1 MKRNLL
7 LYTRDFPFGKGEVS
21 FILPELTE
29 LHGIFDI
36 TIVSKNMTDAQTTAL
51 PEDIRVL
58 RIPVRTE
65 RCLFNLLKSFADR
78 LLWREIAGL
87 IRTGR
92 FTFMRALSAYKEM
105 TAANQFFSKLRRLGV
120 IRKKDGQIHYS
131 YWYDQT
137 VIGLCRH
144 KRQLGDGRIA
154 TRMHRCDLY
163 EFNEPKYLPFRTC
176 LSQLLDACI
185 FVSKEGMNYYR
196 HHYGIPE
203 SQRHRVF
210 YLGVPNDAG
219 PQDYSTFNGTVRI
232 VSCSFISPVKRIEKI
247 IDVIAQIS
255 RYHVSW
261 THIGGGALEKE
272 IRAYAAKVFENRPQ
286 ISWNF
291 TGFLTTRQIYDLYR
305 REPFDLFLNL
315 SESEGLPVTF
325 MEAMSFGIP
334 VLSCITGGVGE
345 ILDERNSVTVGITDS
360 SGDIAASIVRFVEQD
375 SVTIARYRENAYLTW
390 KEKFNSKKN
399 FSLFARYLE
408 TI

>member
-1 MKRNLL
+1 MKRSLL
-7 LYTRDFPFGKGEVS
+7 LYTRDFPFGKGEAS
-21 FILPELTE
+21 FILPELEE
-29 LHGIFDI
+29 LHANFDI
-36 TIVSKNMTDAQTTAL
+36 TIVSKNVTDVQTSAL

-65 RCLFNLLKSFADR
+65 LCLFNLLKSFADR

-87 IRTGR
+87 FRTGR
-92 FTFMRALSAYKEM
+92 LTFRRALSAYKEM
-105 TAANQFFSKLRRLGV
+105 AAASQFFSKLKRLGV
-120 IRKKDGQIHYS
+120 IRKKGGQIHYA

-144 KRQLGDGRIA
+144 KRRLGDGRIA
-154 TRMHRCDLY
+154 ARMHRCDLY
-163 EFNEPKYLPFRTC
+163 EFNAPKYLPFRKY

-185 FVSKEGMNYYR
+185 FVSREGMDYYR

-203 SQRHRVF
+203 SRNHHVF
-210 YLGVPNDAG
+210 YLGVTNANG
-219 PQDYSTFNGTVRI
+219 PQDYSAFSGTIRI
-232 VSCSFISPVKRIEKI
+232 VSCSFISPVKRIDKM

-255 RYHVSW
+255 RYHVAW

-272 IRAYAAKVFENRPQ
+272 IKAYAEKIFENRPQ

-291 TGFLTTRQIYDLYR
+291 TDFLPMRQIYDLYR

-334 VLSCITGGVGE
+334 VLSCVTGGVGE
-345 ILDERNSVTVGITDS
+345 ILDESNSVTVGISDS

-375 SVTIARYRENAYLTW
+375 AETIARYRENAYLTW
-390 KEKFNSKKN
+390 KEKFDSKKN
-399 FSLFARYLE
+399 FGLFARYLE